1 MLCVTTGRFVSRVL
15 QGVCCVGVWACLQV
29 AGGSPRSC
37 NAVRAAGA
45 GTVFTMLDEQRKK
58 VRALPEF

>member
-1 MLCVTTGRFVSRVL
+1 MFYRVWA
-15 QGVCCVGVWACLQV
+15 CVGVWVCLQV

-45 GTVFTMLDEQRKK
+45 GTVLIMLEEQHKG
-58 VRALPEF
+58 VRALPELSSG